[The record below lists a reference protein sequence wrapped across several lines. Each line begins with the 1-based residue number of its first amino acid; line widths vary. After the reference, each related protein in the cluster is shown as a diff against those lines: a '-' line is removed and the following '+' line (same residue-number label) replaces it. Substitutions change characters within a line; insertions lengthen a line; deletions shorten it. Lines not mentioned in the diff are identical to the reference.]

1 MSNQVYLNIL
11 YIFFIIKSNIFFKR
25 LTKFKKYDRIN
36 DVKFVTE
43 RKINMTVTRFAPS
56 PTGYMHIGNLRT
68 ALYSY
73 LVAKH
78 DGGKFILRIE
88 DTDRERLVEGATD
101 VIISTLKLT
110 DIVYDEGPNIGGPNG
125 PYVQSE
131 RKEIYLE
138 YARKLIDLGAAYY
151 CFCSK
156 ERLEKLH
163 ESDSTS
169 GYDRHCRN
177 LTKEEVEANLKAGL
191 PYVIRQKM
199 PLIGTTSY
207 YDEVFG
213 EISMKNEELQDQIL
227 IKADGFP
234 TYNFCHVIDD
244 HLMGVTHVVRGSE
257 YLTSTPKYVLLYDA
271 FGWERPKY
279 VHLPLLMGK
288 NEDGSVSKLSKRH
301 GAVSF
306 QDLVNDGYLPEAI
319 INYIALLGWC
329 PKNNESEFFSLED
342 LKKVFTIDGISKS
355 PSVFDFE
362 KLLWFNGE
370 YIHKLDDE
378 KFLSLVKP
386 FVKTQI
392 PDNLNYLKMM
402 QLLKT
407 RISKL
412 SEIDDKM
419 SFFVSLGD
427 YDKELFL
434 NKKNKISDYGIVKD
448 ILTEAKSV
456 LSATDDFSND
466 NLFSSLLPVAEKL
479 GVKTGTL
486 MWCVRIAVSGLLA
499 TPGGATEIMEVIGKK
514 ESLSRIDFA
523 LNKLI

>member
-1 MSNQVYLNIL
+1 
-11 YIFFIIKSNIFFKR
+11 
-25 LTKFKKYDRIN
+25 
-36 DVKFVTE
+36 
-43 RKINMTVTRFAPS
+43 MTVTRFAPS

-78 DGGKFILRIE
+78 DDGNFILRIE

-101 VIISTLKLT
+101 VIKSTLKMTGLNW
-110 DIVYDEGPNIGGPNG
+110 DEGPDVGGNHG

-131 RKEIYLE
+131 RKEIYME
-138 YARKLIDLGAAYY
+138 YAKKLVEMGHAYY
-151 CFCSK
+151 CFCTK

-163 ESDSTS
+163 EEDATG

-177 LTKEEVEANLKAGL
+177 LSKEEVEANLAAGV
-191 PYVIRQKM
+191 PFVIRQKM
-199 PLIGTTSY
+199 PLEGTTSY
-207 YDEVFG
+207 VDSVFG
-213 EISMKNEELQDQIL
+213 EISMNNSELQDQIL
-227 IKADGFP
+227 MKADGYP

-257 YLTSTPKYVLLYDA
+257 YLTSTPKYALLYDA
-271 FGWERPKY
+271 YGWQRPVY

-329 PKNNESEFFSLED
+329 PKGNEGEFFDLEG
-342 LKKVFTIDGISKS
+342 LKEVFTIDGVSKS

-378 KFLSLVKP
+378 TFKTLVARFIKSD
-386 FVKTQI
+386 I
-392 PDNLNYLKMM
+392 PESVNKDKMLG
-402 QLLKT
+402 LLKT

-412 SEIDDKM
+412 SEIDEKM
-419 SFFVSLGD
+419 SFFLTLPE
-427 YDKELFL
+427 YEKELFL
-434 NKKNKISDYGIVKD
+434 NKKNKIADFDIVKTV
-448 ILTEAKSV
+448 LTEAKTV
-456 LSATDDFSND
+456 LEGVNSFDNDTLFATLSP
-466 NLFSSLLPVAEKL
+466 LAEKL
-479 GVKTGTL
+479 AVKVGTL
-486 MWCVRIAVSGLLA
+486 MWCVRIAVSGLSA
-499 TPGGATEIMEVIGKK
+499 TPGGATEIMEVIGKE
-514 ESLSRIDFA
+514 ESLKRIDVA
-523 LNKLI
+523 MAKLA

>member
-1 MSNQVYLNIL
+1 
-11 YIFFIIKSNIFFKR
+11 
-25 LTKFKKYDRIN
+25 
-36 DVKFVTE
+36 
-43 RKINMTVTRFAPS
+43 MTVTRFAPS

-78 DGGKFILRIE
+78 DDGNFILRIE

-101 VIISTLKLT
+101 VIKSTLRMTGLNW
-110 DIVYDEGPNIGGPNG
+110 DEGPDVGGDHG

-131 RKEIYLE
+131 RKEIYME
-138 YARKLIDLGAAYY
+138 YAKKLVEMGHAYY
-151 CFCSK
+151 CFCTK

-163 ESDSTS
+163 EEDATG

-177 LTKEEVEANLKAGL
+177 LSKEEVEANLAAGV
-191 PYVIRQKM
+191 PFVIRQKM
-199 PLIGTTSY
+199 PLEGTTSY
-207 YDEVFG
+207 VDSVFG
-213 EISMKNEELQDQIL
+213 EISRNNSELQDQIL
-227 IKADGFP
+227 MKADGYP

-257 YLTSTPKYVLLYDA
+257 YLTSTPKYALLYDA
-271 FGWERPKY
+271 YGWQRPVY

-329 PKNNESEFFSLED
+329 PKGNEGEFFDLEG
-342 LKKVFTIDGISKS
+342 LKEVFTIDGVSKS

-378 KFLSLVKP
+378 TFKTLVARFIKSD
-386 FVKTQI
+386 I
-392 PDNLNYLKMM
+392 PESVNKDKMLG
-402 QLLKT
+402 LLKT

-412 SEIDDKM
+412 SEIDEKM
-419 SFFVSLGD
+419 SFFLALPE
-427 YDKELFL
+427 YEKELFL
-434 NKKNKISDYGIVKD
+434 NKKNKIADFDIVKTV
-448 ILTEAKSV
+448 LVEAKAV
-456 LSATDDFSND
+456 LEGVNSFDNDTLFATLSP
-466 NLFSSLLPVAEKL
+466 LAEKL
-479 GVKTGTL
+479 AVKVGTL
-486 MWCVRIAVSGLLA
+486 MWCVRIAVSGLSA
-499 TPGGATEIMEVIGKK
+499 TPGGATEIMEVIGKE
-514 ESLSRIDFA
+514 ESLKRIDVA
-523 LNKLI
+523 MEKLA